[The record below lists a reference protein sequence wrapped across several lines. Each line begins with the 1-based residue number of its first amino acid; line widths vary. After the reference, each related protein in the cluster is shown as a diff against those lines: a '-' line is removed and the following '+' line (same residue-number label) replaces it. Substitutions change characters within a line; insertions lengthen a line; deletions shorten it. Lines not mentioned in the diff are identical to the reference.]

1 MSRSARRL
9 VAVVQLSVLSLCLLL
24 APSPAAARRTLDMG
38 YRYEQVWTAAVRL
51 VRVDYGFNVTE
62 RDQELGFVMFEYLE
76 GTQTFNGSIE
86 VLRTADTLGRERVRV
101 VVVVQG
107 QPEYV
112 ERMITDRLERKLRG
126 DYGAP
131 PRPEPTPP
139 VATPPAAA
147 TGATGATEEEAA
159 PSEDAAAPE
168 ETER

>member
-9 VAVVQLSVLSLCLLL
+9 VAVVQLSVLSLSLWL

-38 YRYEQVWTAAVRL
+38 YRYDQVWTAAVRL

-126 DYGAP
+126 DFTLNDRSNMLSAVLIG
-131 PRPEPTPP
+131 RTTIKEL
-139 VATPPAAA
+139 
-147 TGATGATEEEAA
+147 GWID
-159 PSEDAAAPE
+159 PSRTNLANEKLM
-168 ETER
+168 R